1 MNRKGETFDRDN
13 GVLAELKSVKEQPK
27 LLHPDII
34 AEVPGVETED
44 MYDTIIGPTP
54 TGDEEKPQLYAE
66 HALRARK
73 NVGLDTDDQAREV
86 QKK

>member
-34 AEVPGVETED
+34 AEVPGAETED
-44 MYDTIIGPTP
+44 MYNSIIWPNPIGNKIQSP
-54 TGDEEKPQLYAE
+54 LYSE
-66 HALRARK
+66 RALRLRR
-73 NVGLDTDDQAREV
+73 NTGLDTDNQASRSG
-86 QKK
+86 